1 MKPVLNIQWLAC
13 TQKSP
18 VTTYRIQSVTRF
30 ICITSLMIALMPL
43 PVLAEVQLTLGPC
56 VKVQAVQGSEQTAS
70 AGQVMTLADGTAQLV
85 VECTTEIGRE
95 EVLETSDA
103 FVVRFNA
110 ADTELTL
117 STPEIDSRNEMDS
130 FNQQG
135 DWQLTDSQGERV
147 AFTAGVLRKEGFQL
161 VRDYA
166 RELAA
171 YNRSGA
177 AAAVTAPAATAGPAP
192 LTNQEG
198 LLLDSHVDPD
208 QEMVSRMLRYW
219 YLKADEQTRK
229 EWDSWVDSS
238 NR

>member
-1 MKPVLNIQWLAC
+1 MTRLAW
-13 TQKSP
+13 
-18 VTTYRIQSVTRF
+18 TT
-30 ICITSLMIALMPL
+30 CLLAALIPL
-43 PVLAEVQLTLGPC
+43 PALAEVQLTLGAC
-56 VKVQAVQGSEQTAS
+56 VNVQAVQDSEQTAGS
-70 AGQVMTLADGTAQLV
+70 GQSLTLADGTQQLV

-103 FVVRFNA
+103 FVVRFEA
-110 ADTELTL
+110 ADTALAL
-117 STPEIDSRNEMDS
+117 SAPEIESRNQMDA

-135 DWQLTDSQGERV
+135 NWQLTDRQGREV
-147 AFTAGVLRKEGFQL
+147 AFTADVLEKEGFQL

-177 AAAVTAPAATAGPAP
+177 KAAVAAPG
-192 LTNQEG
+192 LITNQDG

-238 NR
+238 NQ

>member
-1 MKPVLNIQWLAC
+1 M
-13 TQKSP
+13 
-18 VTTYRIQSVTRF
+18 TRF
-30 ICITSLMIALMPL
+30 TRITSLMMALMPL

-56 VKVQAVQGSEQTAS
+56 VNVQAVQGSEQTAS

-85 VECTTEIGRE
+85 VECTTEISRE

-103 FVVRFNA
+103 FVVRFDA
-110 ADTELTL
+110 ADT
-117 STPEIDSRNEMDS
+117 
-130 FNQQG
+130 
-135 DWQLTDSQGERV
+135 
-147 AFTAGVLRKEGFQL
+147 
-161 VRDYA
+161 
-166 RELAA
+166 ELAA

-177 AAAVTAPAATAGPAP
+177 AAAVTATAATAGQAP

>member
-1 MKPVLNIQWLAC
+1 
-13 TQKSP
+13 
-18 VTTYRIQSVTRF
+18 
-30 ICITSLMIALMPL
+30 MPL
-43 PVLAEVQLTLGPC
+43 PALAEVQLTLGAC
-56 VKVQAVQGSEQTAS
+56 VNVQAVQESEQTAS
-70 AGQVMTLADGTAQLV
+70 SGQSLTLADGTQQLV

-95 EVLETSDA
+95 EVLESSDA
-103 FVVRFNA
+103 FVVRFEA
-110 ADTELTL
+110 ADTALAL
-117 STPEIDSRNEMDS
+117 SAPEIESRNQMDA

-135 DWQLTDSQGERV
+135 NWKLTDRQGREV
-147 AFTAGVLRKEGFQL
+147 AFTADVLEKEGFQL

-177 AAAVTAPAATAGPAP
+177 EAAVAAPG
-192 LTNQEG
+192 LITNQDG

-238 NR
+238 NQ

>member
-1 MKPVLNIQWLAC
+1 
-13 TQKSP
+13 
-18 VTTYRIQSVTRF
+18 VTRLAWTT
-30 ICITSLMIALMPL
+30 CLLAALMPL
-43 PVLAEVQLTLGPC
+43 PALAEVQLTLGAC
-56 VKVQAVQGSEQTAS
+56 VNVQAVQGSEQTAS
-70 AGQVMTLADGTAQLV
+70 SGQSLTLADGTQQLV

-95 EVLETSDA
+95 EVLESSDA
-103 FVVRFNA
+103 FVVRFEA
-110 ADTELTL
+110 ADTALAL
-117 STPEIDSRNEMDS
+117 SAPEIESRNQMDA

-135 DWQLTDSQGERV
+135 NWKLTDRQGREV
-147 AFTAGVLRKEGFQL
+147 AFTADVLEKEGFQL

-177 AAAVTAPAATAGPAP
+177 EAAVAAPG
-192 LTNQEG
+192 LITNQDG

-238 NR
+238 NQ

>member
-1 MKPVLNIQWLAC
+1 MTRLAW
-13 TQKSP
+13 
-18 VTTYRIQSVTRF
+18 TT
-30 ICITSLMIALMPL
+30 CLLAALMPL
-43 PVLAEVQLTLGPC
+43 PALAEVQLTLGAC
-56 VKVQAVQGSEQTAS
+56 VNVQAVQGSEQTAS
-70 AGQVMTLADGTAQLV
+70 SGQSLTLADGTQQLV

-95 EVLETSDA
+95 EVLESSDA
-103 FVVRFNA
+103 FVVRFEA
-110 ADTELTL
+110 ADTALAL
-117 STPEIDSRNEMDS
+117 SAPEIDSRNQMDS

-135 DWQLTDSQGERV
+135 NWQLTDRQGREV
-147 AFTAGVLRKEGFQL
+147 AFTANVLEKEGFQL

-171 YNRSGA
+171 YNRSGSV
-177 AAAVTAPAATAGPAP
+177 AAVAVPE
-192 LTNQEG
+192 LITNQDG

-238 NR
+238 NQ

>member
-1 MKPVLNIQWLAC
+1 MTRLAW
-13 TQKSP
+13 
-18 VTTYRIQSVTRF
+18 TT
-30 ICITSLMIALMPL
+30 CLLAALMPL
-43 PVLAEVQLTLGPC
+43 PALAEVQLTLGAC
-56 VKVQAVQGSEQTAS
+56 VNVQAVQDSEQTAGS
-70 AGQVMTLADGTAQLV
+70 GQSLTLADGTQQLV

-103 FVVRFNA
+103 FVVRFEA
-110 ADTELTL
+110 ADTALAL
-117 STPEIDSRNEMDS
+117 SAPEIESRNQMDA

-135 DWQLTDSQGERV
+135 NWQLTDRQGREV
-147 AFTAGVLRKEGFQL
+147 AFTADVLEKEGFQL